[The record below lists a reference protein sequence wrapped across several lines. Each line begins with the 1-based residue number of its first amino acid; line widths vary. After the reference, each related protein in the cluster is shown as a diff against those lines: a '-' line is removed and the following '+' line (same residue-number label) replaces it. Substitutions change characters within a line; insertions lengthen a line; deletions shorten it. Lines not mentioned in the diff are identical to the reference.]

1 MDRFSSEL
9 PQIVFKR
16 SIHQDVSNVSMDND
30 MLAVLAEIDGER
42 NVEQLS
48 SDLNMHMNTMR
59 DVLSRLA
66 DKGLISEVEQKVPL
80 LSPKTLEAMK
90 QYLVKAVG
98 PMGEVLFDDIADELG
113 LDSAEIPVNRA
124 SELVESLAEEIPD
137 EATKQT
143 FKNRLL
149 QLVRSG

>member
-1 MDRFSSEL
+1 
-9 PQIVFKR
+9 
-16 SIHQDVSNVSMDND
+16 MDND

-66 DKGLISEVEQKVPL
+66 EKGLISEVEQKVPL

-124 SELVESLAEEIPD
+124 SELIESLAEEIPD
-137 EATKQT
+137 DATKQT